1 MAGWGWI
8 GDLCIQQGR
17 ATALDTKK
25 HLVGSV
31 TFFVPDLVQGYLS
44 CVRKRLHGCGCGRVA
59 KWSGRV
65 SFLWPRNENQTP
77 SRIIKNHQESRT
89 RSERICFIYVC
100 FILPCRSMRYITI
113 IIFSVNDLT
122 TIPWPD
128 VVRDIFLWAKIM
140 IVQFIH
146 VATIRNRF
154 SIDASCQHF
163 TA

>member
-1 MAGWGWI
+1 M
-8 GDLCIQQGR
+8 CGR
-17 ATALDTKK
+17 AIQTGA
-25 HLVGSV
+25 
-31 TFFVPDLVQGYLS
+31 
-44 CVRKRLHGCGCGRVA
+44 GCAGGWRNGGPA
-59 KWSGRV
+59 
-65 SFLWPRNENQTP
+65 FILALWPRNENQTP